1 MEIDDCCSFIRVR
14 RKYSV
19 TSAGGEVSY
28 GDSVGSDSGRNECIG
43 QKGQRELQ
51 KSVQDFS

>member
-14 RKYSV
+14 RKCSV
-19 TSAGGEVSY
+19 TSAGGELSY
-28 GDSVGSDSGRNECIG
+28 GDSVGSDSVKTNSVG
-43 QKGQRELQ
+43 QKGQRDLQ